1 MRTLLLAALLLVC
14 AAPCAWAQSA
24 SGYMGVSATVLP
36 APATVG
42 TTGAAEL
49 SVRRGVAG
57 LSTAL
62 RLGGTGPA
70 TLDVTTD
77 ASARCDIVPDAPG
90 ARGTTAVAT
99 SDAGRRAGR
108 LTCAL
113 TGGRRDA
120 AVPVT
125 LWIIPAT

>member
-1 MRTLLLAALLLVC
+1 MRTLLLAALLLTC
-14 AAPCAWAQSA
+14 AAPRAWTQGA

-42 TTGAAEL
+42 TAGAAEL

-70 TLDVTTD
+70 TLSVTTN
-77 ASARCDIVPDAPG
+77 AGARCDIVPDPSRAAADG
-90 ARGTTAVAT
+90 SVAGEGP
-99 SDAGRRAGR
+99 GRRAGR

-113 TGGRRDA
+113 TGGRRSGE
-120 AVPVT
+120 VPVT